1 MNSRDNDS
9 YEFEYLEKYYGDIH
23 FVKKTIENCPSCNS
37 KLVLSHN
44 ADSGS
49 LLVHETARCFDCD
62 YGGRKL
68 IHIMN

>member
-1 MNSRDNDS
+1 MSNRASDF
-9 YEFEYLEKYYGDIH
+9 YEFEYYEKYHGDAIA
-23 FVKKTIENCPSCNS
+23 VKETIENCPCCNS
-37 KLVLSHN
+37 KLVLSHL

-68 IHIMN
+68 IYTMN